1 MWQTAVF
8 ATSYS
13 TRKDFL
19 FLNDAFKKRALKG
32 MAHRILFRFVI
43 WDAWSCKKSHK
54 NKYARIFLPKKKTN
68 DQTLAQ
74 ICSKKTTKYYIRI
87 SFIINIIYSISDF
100 L

>member
-32 MAHRILFRFVI
+32 MAQRILFRFVI
-43 WDAWSCKKSHK
+43 
-54 NKYARIFLPKKKTN
+54 
-68 DQTLAQ
+68 
-74 ICSKKTTKYYIRI
+74 
-87 SFIINIIYSISDF
+87 
-100 L
+100 